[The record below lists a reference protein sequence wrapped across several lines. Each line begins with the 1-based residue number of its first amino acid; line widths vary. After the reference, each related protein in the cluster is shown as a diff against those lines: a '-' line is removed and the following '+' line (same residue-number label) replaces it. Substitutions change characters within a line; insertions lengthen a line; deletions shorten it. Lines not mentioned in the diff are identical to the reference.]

1 LTPSDGSQKKEI
13 FLWPTIWGLRV
24 SKSKRLKLW
33 PKRDG
38 RLQSKYLNTL
48 TLHGL
53 EDAMGERLTR
63 QPRSPAQMEKG
74 MSLNITT
81 PVVHAGAWDAF
92 LIDDTLL
99 DVFFCNNDKPN
110 FFFGVFGHV
119 VTQQLTLT

>member
-1 LTPSDGSQKKEI
+1 
-13 FLWPTIWGLRV
+13 
-24 SKSKRLKLW
+24 
-33 PKRDG
+33 
-38 RLQSKYLNTL
+38 
-48 TLHGL
+48 
-53 EDAMGERLTR
+53 MGERLTR

-110 FFFGVFGHV
+110 FFFWSLWTCSNPTVNVNLNPERNDYIDHV
-119 VTQQLTLT
+119 TACRDPVSRRLKTLPSEHAHTLTILYI